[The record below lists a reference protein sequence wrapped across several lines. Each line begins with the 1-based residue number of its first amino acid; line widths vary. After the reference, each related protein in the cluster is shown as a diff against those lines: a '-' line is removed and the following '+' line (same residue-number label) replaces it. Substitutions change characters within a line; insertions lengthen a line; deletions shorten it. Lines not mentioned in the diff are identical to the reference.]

1 MLETIQALDEAA
13 LLWIQEWLRCP
24 VLDTFFSAFTQLG
37 NAGLVWLVV
46 SGGMLLFPKARR
58 AGFWALVAM
67 LFGLLCTNIVLKH
80 LVGRVR
86 PWLVVEGL
94 TRLVAE
100 HDPNSFPSGHTCA
113 AFAAGA
119 TWARYAKKRWLKGLC
134 IAQAVLMGF
143 SRLYVVGL
151 EREGDGLHADVVFF
165 ARQPEQRVGLE
176 QDDRI
181 ADVVVAPAVIGV
193 KRAVYVF
200 VGFGLR
206 VAGRN
211 PDKQHQ

>member
-1 MLETIQALDEAA
+1 MLDMIQALDEAA
-13 LLWIQEWLRCP
+13 QLWIQEWLRCP

-143 SRLYVVGL
+143 SRLYVGVHFPSDVLAGCAVGL
-151 EREGDGLHADVVFF
+151 SCAWLSLQGSQWVDRKREERS
-165 ARQPEQRVGLE
+165 Q
-176 QDDRI
+176 
-181 ADVVVAPAVIGV
+181 
-193 KRAVYVF
+193 
-200 VGFGLR
+200 
-206 VAGRN
+206 
-211 PDKQHQ
+211 

>member
-1 MLETIQALDEAA
+1 MATVSRIGHLFFCIYTTGECGTRVAGG
-13 LLWIQEWLRCP
+13 LR
-24 VLDTFFSAFTQLG
+24 G
-37 NAGLVWLVV
+37 NAPFPQGEAGRVLGP
-46 SGGMLLFPKARR
+46 GG
-58 AGFWALVAM
+58 M

-143 SRLYVVGL
+143 SRLYVGVHFPSDVLAGCAVGL
-151 EREGDGLHADVVFF
+151 SCAWLSLQGSQWVDRKREERS
-165 ARQPEQRVGLE
+165 Q
-176 QDDRI
+176 
-181 ADVVVAPAVIGV
+181 
-193 KRAVYVF
+193 
-200 VGFGLR
+200 
-206 VAGRN
+206 
-211 PDKQHQ
+211 

>member
-1 MLETIQALDEAA
+1 MLEMIQALDEAA

-46 SGGMLLFPKARR
+46 SGGMLLFPKTRR

-67 LFGLLCTNIVLKH
+67 LFGLLCT
-80 LVGRVR
+80 
-86 PWLVVEGL
+86 
-94 TRLVAE
+94 
-100 HDPNSFPSGHTCA
+100 

-143 SRLYVVGL
+143 SRLYVGVHFPSDVLAGCAVGL
-151 EREGDGLHADVVFF
+151 SCAWLSLQGSQWVDRKREERS
-165 ARQPEQRVGLE
+165 Q
-176 QDDRI
+176 
-181 ADVVVAPAVIGV
+181 
-193 KRAVYVF
+193 
-200 VGFGLR
+200 
-206 VAGRN
+206 
-211 PDKQHQ
+211 

>member
-1 MLETIQALDEAA
+1 MLEMIQALDEAA

-143 SRLYVVGL
+143 SRLYVGVHFPSDVLVGCAVGL
-151 EREGDGLHADVVFF
+151 SCAWLSLQGSQWVDRKREERS
-165 ARQPEQRVGLE
+165 Q
-176 QDDRI
+176 
-181 ADVVVAPAVIGV
+181 
-193 KRAVYVF
+193 
-200 VGFGLR
+200 
-206 VAGRN
+206 
-211 PDKQHQ
+211 